1 MGPWQNP
8 DLDVSASPY
17 ACAMPPRATLSA
29 VPAERAAHAQQRIR
43 ALTTKGNLAPAD
55 RLNLAR

>member
-1 MGPWQNP
+1 
-8 DLDVSASPY
+8 
-17 ACAMPPRATLSA
+17 MPPRATLSA